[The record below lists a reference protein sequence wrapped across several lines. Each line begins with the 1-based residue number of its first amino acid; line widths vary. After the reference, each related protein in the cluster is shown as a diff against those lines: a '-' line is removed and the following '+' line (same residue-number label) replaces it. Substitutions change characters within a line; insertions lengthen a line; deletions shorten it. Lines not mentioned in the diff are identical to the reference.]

1 MSLIAV
7 ALAAAAA
14 LGLYAGWV
22 EPRAL
27 RIRHAR
33 SEIPGLAAPLRA
45 VVIGDLQPYRHHW
58 SGPRLRAAFARAA
71 AERPDIVLWLGD
83 YFNAPTRGLKR
94 ALEATRLDGL
104 YARACTPMA
113 EIAAAMGTLTAPM
126 GAFAVL
132 GNHDWA
138 WDGEACAAALRE
150 AGVTVLI
157 GETAEAVHPKTGAR
171 LTVIGLDDASSL
183 RPPGWDRLAPA
194 WREPAILLTHAP
206 DIWGAI
212 DRPPALTLAG
222 HSHGGQ
228 VLMPLI
234 GASRLPYLGASHVR
248 GWYRRG
254 EARLLVTAGL
264 GSSGPPVRLGV
275 PPEIVVLDL
284 APGQESGASRRA

>member
-1 MSLIAV
+1 MLAAA

-27 RIRHAR
+27 RVRRAR
-33 SEIPGLAAPLRA
+33 AEIPGLAAPLRA

-83 YFNAPTRGLKR
+83 YYNAPTGGLKR
-94 ALEATRLDGL
+94 ALEATRLGGL

-113 EIAAAMGTLTAPM
+113 EIAAAMATLAAPM

-138 WDGEACAAALRE
+138 WDGEACAAALRD
-150 AGVTVLI
+150 AGVTPLI
-157 GETAEAVHPKTGAR
+157 GETAEAVHPETGAR
-171 LTVIGLDDASSL
+171 LTVIGLDDASSQ
-183 RPPGWDRLAPA
+183 RPPGWDRLAST

-206 DIWGAI
+206 DVWGAL
-212 DRPPALTLAG
+212 DSPPALTLAG

-228 VLMPLI
+228 VRLPLL
-234 GASRLPYLGASHVR
+234 GAGRLPYLGASHVS
-248 GWYRRG
+248 GWHARAG
-254 EARLLVTAGL
+254 ARLLVTTGL
-264 GSSGPPVRLGV
+264 GASGPPVRLGV

-284 APGQESGASRRA
+284 ARPT